1 MMRCLKWSGPSRR
14 HRRGNNMAKVIATLT
29 LIGMAFGV
37 LFWADGRFAKCAEVR
52 AIERRLDY
60 KIESDKLSTAQGR
73 LWTLEDR
80 YGSDPQKVQNPEVRT
95 QMKELKAT
103 VNTLENRVKA
113 LER

>member
-1 MMRCLKWSGPSRR
+1 
-14 HRRGNNMAKVIATLT
+14 MAKILGILT

-37 LFWADGRFAKCAEVR
+37 LFWADGRFAKCAEVK

-60 KIESDKLSTAQGR
+60 KIESDKLNASQAR

-80 YGSDPQKVQNPEVRT
+80 YGADPDKVRQPEIKQ

-113 LER
+113 LEK

>member
-1 MMRCLKWSGPSRR
+1 
-14 HRRGNNMAKVIATLT
+14 MAKAIAILT

-37 LFWADGRFAKCAEVR
+37 LFWADARFAKCQEVK

-60 KIESDKLSTAQGR
+60 KIESDKLNSSQAR

-80 YGSDPQKVQNPEVRT
+80 YGSNLDAVQNPEVRQ

-103 VNTLENRVKA
+103 VTTQENRVKA
-113 LER
+113 LEK

>member
-1 MMRCLKWSGPSRR
+1 MKNLKQL
-14 HRRGNNMAKVIATLT
+14 ATL
-29 LIGMAFGV
+29 LGIVAIIFSAWFVMDAR
-37 LFWADGRFAKCAEVR
+37 WAKCAEVK

-60 KIESDKLSTAQGR
+60 KIESDKLNASQAR

-80 YGSDPQKVQNPEVRT
+80 YGADPDKVQNPEVKA

-103 VNTLENRVKA
+103 VSTQENRVKA